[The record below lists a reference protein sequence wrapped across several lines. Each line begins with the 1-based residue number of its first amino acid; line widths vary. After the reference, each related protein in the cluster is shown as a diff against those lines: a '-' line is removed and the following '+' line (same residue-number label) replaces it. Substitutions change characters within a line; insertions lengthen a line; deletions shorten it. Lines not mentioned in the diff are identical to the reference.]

1 MNPLTWL
8 KTSFCSGFFAILCC
22 SNVNAGYL
30 DDGYLLKASVL
41 GPENV
46 ALVINDADLTSIKL
60 GEYYRVARGIPAKNI
75 VHVRIP
81 HTASKLTVAEFKHL
95 KFQIDL
101 QLHSTEQVL
110 LLAWTA
116 PYAVACN
123 SITAALTFG
132 YDAEQC
138 KNTCAPGKLSP
149 YFDSSS
155 NSPLNDH
162 GIRLAMLLPSDFFP
176 RAKSVVDKGV
186 QSAAGVFR
194 AHAYYLTTSDFN
206 RSSRARFFPPNGFE
220 IPRSGLSVMNLH
232 ADKLTGARDI
242 MIYQT
247 GLARVSDLNTLNF
260 MPGALADHLTSSGGD
275 LYGKGQMS
283 VLHWLDAGATASY
296 GTVSEPC
303 NYWQK
308 FPNPTLLLKWYSQ
321 GATAVEA
328 YWKSVAWP
336 AQGLLVGE
344 PLAAPY
350 KAH

>member
-1 MNPLTWL
+1 ML
-8 KTSFCSGFFAILCC
+8 KRFKKSYFFGFVIFLCC
-22 SNVNAGYL
+22 GNVNAVYL
-30 DDGYLLKASVL
+30 EAGSPVKTSVL

-75 VHVRIP
+75 VHVKIP
-81 HTASKLTVAEFKHL
+81 HTPSKLTVPEFNHL
-95 KFQIDL
+95 KFEIER

-110 LLAWTA
+110 LLAWTS

-149 YFDSSS
+149 YFDSTSKT
-155 NSPLNDH
+155 PFKDH
-162 GIRLAMLLPSDFFP
+162 GIRLAMLLPSDSFT

-194 AHAYYLTTSDFN
+194 AKAYYLTTSDSN
-206 RSSRARFFPPNGFE
+206 RSSRARLFPPNGLE

-232 ADKLTGARDI
+232 SDKLTGVRDV

-247 GLARVSDLNTLNF
+247 GLAWVSDLDTLNF

-275 LYGKGQMS
+275 LYGKSQMS
-283 VLHWLDAGATASY
+283 ILRWLDAGATASY

-303 NYWQK
+303 SYWQK

-336 AQGLLVGE
+336 AQGLLIGE

-350 KAH
+350 QTH

>member
-1 MNPLTWL
+1 
-8 KTSFCSGFFAILCC
+8 
-22 SNVNAGYL
+22 
-30 DDGYLLKASVL
+30 
-41 GPENV
+41 
-46 ALVINDADLTSIKL
+46 
-60 GEYYRVARGIPAKNI
+60 
-75 VHVRIP
+75 
-81 HTASKLTVAEFKHL
+81 
-95 KFQIDL
+95 
-101 QLHSTEQVL
+101 
-110 LLAWTA
+110 
-116 PYAVACN
+116 
-123 SITAALTFG
+123 
-132 YDAEQC
+132 
-138 KNTCAPGKLSP
+138 
-149 YFDSSS
+149 
-155 NSPLNDH
+155 
-162 GIRLAMLLPSDFFP
+162 
-176 RAKSVVDKGV
+176 
-186 QSAAGVFR
+186 
-194 AHAYYLTTSDFN
+194 
-206 RSSRARFFPPNGFE
+206 
-220 IPRSGLSVMNLH
+220 
-232 ADKLTGARDI
+232 

-336 AQGLLVGE
+336 GQGLLVGE